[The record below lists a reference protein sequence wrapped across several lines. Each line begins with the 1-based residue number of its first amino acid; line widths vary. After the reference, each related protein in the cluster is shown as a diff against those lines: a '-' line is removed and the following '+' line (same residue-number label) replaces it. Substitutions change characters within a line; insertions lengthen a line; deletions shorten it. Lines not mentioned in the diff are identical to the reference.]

1 MKNQVLKNFKSLKDF
16 SLTDKTAEEINEW
29 EDINRKMK
37 IRKTDEEKYQLWLW
51 QITAFDQL
59 QDVLG

>member
-1 MKNQVLKNFKSLKDF
+1 MFAPNTLKHS

-37 IRKTDEEKYQLWLW
+37 IRKTDEEKYQL
-51 QITAFDQL
+51 
-59 QDVLG
+59 

>member
-1 MKNQVLKNFKSLKDF
+1 MFAPNTLKDF